1 MTRPTAVRSDPFI
14 RRLRLRDFR
23 SWEHLD
29 LEAGP
34 LPVVLTGANG
44 SGKTN
49 LLEAASFLAPGRGL
63 VGARLADIPRR
74 GGPGAWS
81 VVADIT
87 AGHATTRVGTGT
99 PGDED
104 ARGRLV
110 RIDGENCKGQAPLA
124 EIVSLMWLT
133 PSMDGLFR
141 EPAQHRRRFFDRM
154 VCVHDPLHARRIGAY
169 ERAMRERLRLLRE
182 MSRDAAW
189 LAALEGTM
197 AETGVAV
204 AAARREFRDFLA
216 PVLAAGTAPFPGAT
230 LDLAG
235 LIETWIT
242 DMPAV
247 DAEARFRDR
256 LVTARRRD
264 AEQGMTGEGPHR
276 TDLVVH
282 HLEAGMEATLCST
295 GQQKALVIAIL
306 MASARLA
313 GGRRAPV
320 LLLDDVVSHL
330 DRKARES
337 LLTLI
342 LDLGLQA
349 WMTGTDRDLFDVL
362 DRKALFFHVTTGS
375 ARRLDVRAAA

>member
-1 MTRPTAVRSDPFI
+1 MTSPTAVRSDPFI
-14 RRLRLRDFR
+14 ERLRLRNFR

-63 VGARLADIPRR
+63 LGARLADIPHRD
-74 GGPGAWS
+74 GPGAWS

-99 PGDED
+99 PADD
-104 ARGRLV
+104 DTKGRMV
-110 RIDGENCKGQAPLA
+110 RIDGENSKGQATLA

-235 LIETWIT
+235 LIETWVSE
-242 DMPAV
+242 MPAV
-247 DAEARFRDR
+247 EAETRFRDR
-256 LVTARRRD
+256 LEATRRRD
-264 AEQGMTGEGPHR
+264 AELGMTGEGPHR

-282 HLEAGMEATLCST
+282 HVEAGMEATLCST

-313 GGRRAPV
+313 GGRRTPV

-330 DRKARES
+330 DSKARES
-337 LLTLI
+337 LLALI
-342 LDLGLQA
+342 LDLGAQA
-349 WMTGTDRDLFDVL
+349 WMTGTDRNHFDVL
-362 DRKALFFHVTTGS
+362 DRKALFLHVTTGS

>member
-49 LLEAASFLAPGRGL
+49 LLEAASFMAPGRGL
-63 VGARLADIPRR
+63 LGARLADIPRR
-74 GGPGAWS
+74 NGPGTWS

-87 AGHATTRVGTGT
+87 TGHATTRVGTGAPADDDT
-99 PGDED
+99 
-104 ARGRLV
+104 RGRLV

-124 EIVSLMWLT
+124 EIVSMMWLT

-182 MSRDAAW
+182 MSRDTAW

-204 AAARREFRDFLA
+204 AAARREFRDSLA

-235 LIETWIT
+235 LVETWIT

-247 DAEARFRDR
+247 DAEARFRDH
-256 LVTARRRD
+256 LVAARRRD

-282 HLEAGMEATLCST
+282 HLEAGFEASLCST

-337 LLTLI
+337 LLALI

-349 WMTGTDRDLFDVL
+349 WMTGTDRDHFDVL
-362 DRKALFFHVTTGS
+362 DRKALFFHVTTGR
-375 ARRLDVRAAA
+375 ARRLDERAAA

>member
-1 MTRPTAVRSDPFI
+1 MTRPAAVGSDPFI
-14 RRLRLRDFR
+14 GRLKLRDFR
-23 SWEHLD
+23 SWQHLD
-29 LEAGP
+29 IEAGP

-49 LLEAASFLAPGRGL
+49 LLEAASLLAPGRGL
-63 VGARLADIPRR
+63 VGARLADMPRR
-74 GGPGAWS
+74 NGPGAWS

-87 AGHATTRVGTGT
+87 AGRATTRVGTGAS
-99 PGDED
+99 GSDD

-124 EIVSLMWLT
+124 EIVSMMWLT

-182 MSRDAAW
+182 ASRDSAW

-204 AAARREFRDFLA
+204 AAARREFRDVLA
-216 PVLAAGTAPFPGAT
+216 PVLAAGIAPFPGAT

-235 LIETWIT
+235 LIETWIA

-247 DAEARFRDR
+247 DAEARFREH
-256 LVTARRRD
+256 LLAARRRD
-264 AEQGMTGEGPHR
+264 AELGMTGEGPHR
-276 TDLVVH
+276 ADLVVH
-282 HLEAGMEATLCST
+282 HLEAGMEAALCST
-295 GQQKALVIAIL
+295 GEQKALVIAIL

-330 DRKARES
+330 DRRARDS
-337 LLTLI
+337 LLALI

-349 WMTGTDRDLFDVL
+349 WMTGTDRGLFGVL
-362 DRKALFFHVTTGS
+362 DRRALFFHVTAGS
-375 ARRLDVRAAA
+375 VRRLDVRAAA

>member
-1 MTRPTAVRSDPFI
+1 MTRSTAVRSDPFI

-29 LEAGP
+29 LEVGP

-74 GGPGAWS
+74 NGPGAWS

-99 PGDED
+99 TGNDD
-104 ARGRLV
+104 TKGRMV

-124 EIVSLMWLT
+124 EVLSLMWLT

-182 MSRDAAW
+182 MSRDTAW

-216 PVLAAGTAPFPGAT
+216 PLLAAGTAPFPGAT

-247 DAEARFRDR
+247 EAEARFREH
-256 LVTARRRD
+256 LVAARRRD

-337 LLTLI
+337 LLALI

-349 WMTGTDRDLFDVL
+349 WMTGTDRDQFDVL

>member
-1 MTRPTAVRSDPFI
+1 MTRTTGVRRDPFI

-29 LEAGP
+29 IEAGP
-34 LPVVLTGANG
+34 HPVVLTGANG

-49 LLEAASFLAPGRGL
+49 LLEAASLLAPGRGL
-63 VGARLADIPRR
+63 LGARLADIPRR
-74 GGPGAWS
+74 EGTGAWS

-87 AGHATTRVGTGT
+87 VGHATTRVGTGT
-99 PGDED
+99 SGDDD

-110 RIDGENCKGQAPLA
+110 RIDGESCKGQAPLA

-154 VCVHDPLHARRIGAY
+154 VCVHDPLHARRIGTY
-169 ERAMRERLRLLRE
+169 ERAMRERLRLLRD
-182 MSRDAAW
+182 MRRDTAW

-204 AAARREFRDFLA
+204 AAARREFRDALA
-216 PVLAAGTAPFPGAT
+216 PVLAAGIAPFPGAT
-230 LDLAG
+230 LDLDG
-235 LIETWIT
+235 LVETWIT

-247 DAEARFRDR
+247 DVEARFRDR
-256 LVTARRRD
+256 LAAVRPRD

-276 TDLVVH
+276 MDLIVH
-282 HLEAGMEATLCST
+282 HIEAGMEAALCST

-313 GGRRAPV
+313 SGRRAPV

-330 DRKARES
+330 DSTARES
-337 LLTLI
+337 LLALI

-349 WMTGTDRDLFDVL
+349 WMTGTDRDLFACL
-362 DRKALFFHVTTGS
+362 DRKALFFHVATGG
-375 ARRLDVRAAA
+375 LDVRAAA

>member
-1 MTRPTAVRSDPFI
+1 MTRSTAVRSDPFI

-29 LEAGP
+29 LKVGP

-63 VGARLADIPRR
+63 VGARLADIPRCN
-74 GGPGAWS
+74 GPGAWS

-87 AGHATTRVGTGT
+87 AGHATTRVGTGA
-99 PGDED
+99 PGDD
-104 ARGRLV
+104 DTKGRTV
-110 RIDGENCKGQAPLA
+110 RIDGENCKGHAPLA
-124 EIVSLMWLT
+124 EVLSLMWLT

-182 MSRDAAW
+182 MSRDTAW

-230 LDLAG
+230 LELAG

-247 DAEARFRDR
+247 EAEARFRDH
-256 LVTARRRD
+256 LVASRRRD

-337 LLTLI
+337 LLALI

-349 WMTGTDRDLFDVL
+349 WMTGTDRDHFDVL

>member
-1 MTRPTAVRSDPFI
+1 M
-14 RRLRLRDFR
+14 
-23 SWEHLD
+23 
-29 LEAGP
+29 
-34 LPVVLTGANG
+34 
-44 SGKTN
+44 
-49 LLEAASFLAPGRGL
+49 
-63 VGARLADIPRR
+63 
-74 GGPGAWS
+74 
-81 VVADIT
+81 ADIT

>member
-1 MTRPTAVRSDPFI
+1 MTRPTAVRNDPFI
-14 RRLRLRDFR
+14 RRLRLREFR

-49 LLEAASFLAPGRGL
+49 LLEAVSLLAPGRGL
-63 VGARLADIPRR
+63 LGARLADLPRR

-81 VVADIT
+81 VVADVT
-87 AGHATTRVGTGT
+87 AGHATTRVGTGA
-99 PGDED
+99 PGDD
-104 ARGRLV
+104 DTKGRLV
-110 RIDGENCKGQAPLA
+110 RVDGENCRGQAPLA
-124 EIVSLMWLT
+124 RIVSLMWLT

-141 EPAQHRRRFFDRM
+141 EAAQHRRRFFDRM

-182 MSRDAAW
+182 MSRDTAW

-204 AAARREFRDFLA
+204 AAARREFRDLLA
-216 PVLAAGTAPFPGAT
+216 PVLEAGTAPFPGAT

-235 LIETWIT
+235 LVETWIT

-247 DAEARFRDR
+247 DVEARFREH
-256 LVTARRRD
+256 LETARRRD
-264 AEQGMTGEGPHR
+264 AEQGTTGEGPHR
-276 TDLVVH
+276 MDLVVH
-282 HLEAGMEATLCST
+282 HLETGMEATLCST

-313 GGRRAPV
+313 GGHRAPV
-320 LLLDDVVSHL
+320 LLLDDVISHL
-330 DRKARES
+330 DHEARES
-337 LLTLI
+337 LLALI

-349 WMTGTDRDLFDVL
+349 WMTGTDRDLFDIL
-362 DRKALFFHVTTGS
+362 DRKALFFQVAAGS
-375 ARRLDVRAAA
+375 ARRLEVRAAA